1 MPGSGAIVAVL
12 LSRESGST
20 RVRVF
25 ECIAVN
31 IRVFL
36 AMFTEVLESFGFDF
50 LLTLFKEFPV
60 KSNLTANVLDI
71 LSAVAWRI
79 F

>member
-1 MPGSGAIVAVL
+1 MVPGSAAFAVVL
-12 LSRESGST
+12 LRRESGST

-36 AMFTEVLESFGFDF
+36 AIFAEVLESFGFDF
-50 LLTLFKEFPV
+50 LTHP
-60 KSNLTANVLDI
+60 I
-71 LSAVAWRI
+71 
-79 F
+79 